1 MTLDW
6 RTDPL
11 GAGYVTLVR
20 VLKVALVLGVIALVL
35 YAAGVR
41 L

>member
-1 MTLDW
+1 MTDW

-20 VLKVALVLGVIALVL
+20 VLKAVLVLGLVALVL